1 MFVDEVTPGGPAD
14 RQGIQKGDVLTQC
27 SAVVLKAGKE
37 GAYEEN
43 GYGEVVYDN
52 WKVSVCSRRESLR
65 LQLGAALQGD
75 ALAAPAAPA
84 LHIREASRV
93 GLAEGHLPHTDGVR
107 AMPAQVVMFD
117 CSGQPFKSVMSAL
130 KSNNP
135 RCG

>member
-65 LQLGAALQGD
+65 AQLGAALQYLSCHTMQPTSHIRAAAKANLLGHCGQ
-75 ALAAPAAPA
+75 AAPHCLVP
-84 LHIREASRV
+84 V
-93 GLAEGHLPHTDGVR
+93 
-107 AMPAQVVMFD
+107 QVVMFD